1 MKSRQKNKTTTTKID
16 IISFLDKRIQRI
28 SNELEIKKNQ
38 FNKSKNDLFSDNIF
52 SKNISAYSKMSLLIK
67 Q

>member
-28 SNELEIKKNQ
+28 SSELEIKKNQ
-38 FNKSKNDLFSDNIF
+38 FNKSKNDLFSDTIF

>member
-1 MKSRQKNKTTTTKID
+1 MKSHQKNKTTTTKID

-28 SNELEIKKNQ
+28 SSELEIKKNQ
-38 FNKSKNDLFSDNIF
+38 FNKSKNDLFSDIIF